1 MEKNVIN
8 IILLVITLLMVVG
21 GIAAFATYEHHKE
34 KED

>member
-8 IILLVITLLMVVG
+8 IILLVITLFMVVG

-34 KED
+34 KEH